1 MIISLKKKQKTKD
14 KLCKNIKNK
23 LRAPRD
29 GGEMWRSVMRYVIAN
44 AMISDSLSA
53 TISDSLSA
61 TISDVR
67 LANTISDFRFRS
79 NDKCQ
84 AGACVKVRAYT
95 KYKAKLYT
103 LTHCE

>member
-29 GGEMWRSVMRYVIAN
+29 GGEMWKSVMRYVIAN
-44 AMISDSLSA
+44 AM
-53 TISDSLSA
+53 ISDSLSA

>member
-53 TISDSLSA
+53 TISD
-61 TISDVR
+61 VR

>member
-53 TISDSLSA
+53 TISD
-61 TISDVR
+61 VR

-84 AGACVKVRAYT
+84 AIACVKVRAYT